1 MLQAAT
7 FALQASAFA
16 SMSSSTSGGSDPSSV
31 LCNSEHQQFSLPSFS
46 NSYSFPNSP
55 PMTGNSA
62 GGGDGEALLGNT
74 NNPDICV
81 TNVIGDEVLLL
92 GGGKSTPSSSTAAL
106 STETINPSSNLL
118 SSVASPLNKT
128 NTHDKVDLS
137 TACNVDNKTIK
148 DTTNCEYVIDEPM
161 EISDEDR

>member
-16 SMSSSTSGGSDPSSV
+16 SMSSSASGGSDPSNV
-31 LCNSEHQQFSLPSFS
+31 LSTEHQQYSLPCFS

-55 PMTGNSA
+55 PCNTG
-62 GGGDGEALLGNT
+62 DDDALTSNP

-92 GGGKSTPSSSTAAL
+92 GGGKSTPSSV
-106 STETINPSSNLL
+106 
-118 SSVASPLNKT
+118 VASTTESTSSILSVSNNERGLTAGENVPSLPAANVNKQLVLPASQAQ
-128 NTHDKVDLS
+128 D
-137 TACNVDNKTIK
+137 
-148 DTTNCEYVIDEPM
+148 EEPM
-161 EISDEDR
+161 DMDEDS